1 MKLIIVT
8 GLSGAGKTQAVKAFE
23 DIGDYCVD
31 NMPPELMPKFAEIY
45 HKSADVNDCAVL
57 VCDLR
62 GGSMFDKLSEGLDEM
77 AELGYEY
84 EVLFLDASDEALIR
98 RYKETRREHP
108 LSSGGRIIDGI
119 KKEREMLSEIKN
131 KANKIIDTST
141 LSASQLRQKIKL
153 MYSNDSE
160 FGEMLVHIM
169 SFGFKYGIPL
179 DSDLVFDVR
188 FLPNPFYVPE
198 LKEHTG
204 LETCIRDYV
213 MDSEVS
219 HEFLKKLTD
228 LVKYMIPQFIKEGK
242 TQLIISVGCT
252 GGHHR
257 SVTIAE
263 ALYNEVKA
271 MGKNVMVSHRD
282 IKKGI

>member
-1 MKLIIVT
+1 MKFIIVT

-62 GGSMFDKLSEGLDEM
+62 GGSMFDKLNEGLDEM

-119 KKEREMLSEIKN
+119 KKEREILSKIKN

-153 MYSNDSE
+153 MYSNGSE
-160 FGEMLVHIM
+160 FGEMLVHVI

-282 IKKGI
+282 IKRGI